1 MSIRTGF
8 AILIGLGLAMVAF
21 LVLTLALRAARG
33 EEFLTPQAMTLIGV
47 GCLLVVARPSW
58 AKIGR
63 ASCRERV

>member
-33 EEFLTPQAMTLIGV
+33 EEAMTLIGV

-58 AKIGR
+58 AIAKRIVPDK
-63 ASCRERV
+63 E